1 MGRRLL
7 AGSLVENI
15 SVVEVA
21 MQTPP
26 PPPSRAPP
34 SRQSTVRWD
43 FVDEHDGDDGEVEND
58 EEDHDHDD
66 DDDED
71 DNGEGFTPV
80 IANSTRKRRLLDNN
94 NNNSDD
100 NNPPS
105 EEEEGHRDHHRR
117 YRQYTSNRRHEHG
130 HDGDYSPATV
140 GESAHSSNWGSFYFQ
155 NHHPPAIAVF
165 NNNHNATDA
174 SIINTSAI
182 INADGNSSPL
192 PPHIEYWMQMGT
204 PGSKSSVYGHQH
216 VHPTTTMI
224 RQSLQYNGNN
234 MQYISGNDEQD
245 DRRRIQ
251 DRLVAV
257 SDNNNQQEEE
267 VEGEETNNDELY
279 TIYPTRYVMLA
290 YISILNLLSDWT
302 CYSMAPMARLTK
314 LKFGESIDPEG
325 LVTVFLL
332 ANTVSTI
339 LEPAILGRLGLRR
352 TILVGSVL
360 LMCGSMVKSSG
371 ALHAVSVD
379 VEYGHD
385 RVIDSSGGEGNDD
398 GNNGSSTTYT
408 SSSSS
413 NNNGNNDG
421 SWRLYLGFFLVG
433 LSQPLY
439 QCTPALLS
447 ASWFPEHERTMATGV
462 ALNSNQLGIGC
473 AFIFGTMLVTTEDDI
488 LPYFGLLSLLSTITF
503 VGVALQ
509 FDDAPPTPPSNSARV
524 IRGDLEIKVP
534 RWLPTFVQP
543 GGAFSWRRSS
553 VGDVDG
559 DVDGGGVD
567 DGVVVDDKVV
577 LKDKTIVIE
586 KIKKRKKKNRRMK
599 REKLIPPSLSINE
612 EDDIKPKMMQHGDEH
627 LLGFTNDNNDDMLDD
642 SIPPPLMMSPPDHQP
657 NYPPPPLLAPPLH
670 YYHAYPPGSIGHT
683 YPPSGNLGYTTAM
696 PSFYHGYDQDGHYH
710 NALLET
716 SPWYDNYRHSFS
728 EYYEDEGAE
737 PIMTQLDHHLDIDIR
752 DDQIIQQFKA
762 CFRRKGFS
770 HCVVAFTTSGVIIN
784 TLSTFMD
791 YLVTLN
797 GAGREY
803 VGIVGGTFQM
813 LIMCSSLVFGGWT
826 DASRKYYLMTLV
838 MLTFGTFALS
848 VCNVNLDANA
858 GGDLRWSLLVVA
870 ILAGPLQPISTELG
884 VEVIYPLSEN
894 TVLVIQQL
902 FSNLLSALFIPLF
915 KALRD
920 VRASG
925 LDESE
930 NNNNILKHIVPHY
943 TFSFYLLIVIFAL
956 ATCYFATFNGM
967 YLRYEAEEAK
977 KAKKEEEESQN
988 NLHHYGIGYGSLQR
1002 N

>member
-1 MGRRLL
+1 
-7 AGSLVENI
+7 
-15 SVVEVA
+15 
-21 MQTPP
+21 
-26 PPPSRAPP
+26 
-34 SRQSTVRWD
+34 
-43 FVDEHDGDDGEVEND
+43 
-58 EEDHDHDD
+58 
-66 DDDED
+66 
-71 DNGEGFTPV
+71 
-80 IANSTRKRRLLDNN
+80 
-94 NNNSDD
+94 
-100 NNPPS
+100 
-105 EEEEGHRDHHRR
+105 
-117 YRQYTSNRRHEHG
+117 
-130 HDGDYSPATV
+130 
-140 GESAHSSNWGSFYFQ
+140 
-155 NHHPPAIAVF
+155 
-165 NNNHNATDA
+165 
-174 SIINTSAI
+174 
-182 INADGNSSPL
+182 
-192 PPHIEYWMQMGT
+192 
-204 PGSKSSVYGHQH
+204 
-216 VHPTTTMI
+216 
-224 RQSLQYNGNN
+224 
-234 MQYISGNDEQD
+234 
-245 DRRRIQ
+245 
-251 DRLVAV
+251 
-257 SDNNNQQEEE
+257 
-267 VEGEETNNDELY
+267 
-279 TIYPTRYVMLA
+279 
-290 YISILNLLSDWT
+290 
-302 CYSMAPMARLTK
+302 
-314 LKFGESIDPEG
+314 
-325 LVTVFLL
+325 
-332 ANTVSTI
+332 
-339 LEPAILGRLGLRR
+339 
-352 TILVGSVL
+352 
-360 LMCGSMVKSSG
+360 MCGSIVKSSG
-371 ALHAVSVD
+371 VLHAVSVD
-379 VEYGHD
+379 VEEYRYYDHQ
-385 RVIDSSGGEGNDD
+385 VSSSSLLSGGGKGNDD
-398 GNNGSSTTYT
+398 
-408 SSSSS
+408 
-413 NNNGNNDG
+413 DG

-503 VGVALQ
+503 VGVAIQ

-543 GGAFSWRRSS
+543 GGTFSWRRQSGDDAAA

-559 DVDGGGVD
+559 GVDGGVVDGGGVD
-567 DGVVVDDKVV
+567 GGVVVDDKIV
-577 LKDKTIVIE
+577 LKDETIAIE
-586 KIKKRKKKNRRMK
+586 KIKKRKKKKRRMK
-599 REKLIPPSLSINE
+599 QEKLIPPSDE
-612 EDDIKPKMMQHGDEH
+612 KPKMMHNDDEH
-627 LLGFTNDNNDDMLDD
+627 LLGFKDQNNDDMLDN
-642 SIPPPLMMSPPDHQP
+642 SIPPPLMMYAPDHQP
-657 NYPPPPLLAPPLH
+657 TNYPPPPPPMLAPPLH

-683 YPPSGNLGYTTAM
+683 YPPGNLGYTTTM

-716 SPWYDNYRHSFS
+716 SPWYNDYRHSFS
-728 EYYEDEGAE
+728 EYYEDEGVE

-752 DDQIIQQFKA
+752 DDQIVQQFKA

-797 GAGREY
+797 GARREY

-884 VEVIYPLSEN
+884 VEVVYPLSEN

-920 VRASG
+920 VRATG

-930 NNNNILKHIVPHY
+930 NINNNNRLVHGVPHY

-977 KAKKEEEESQN
+977 KANKEEQESQNN

>member
-1 MGRRLL
+1 MRRYALNSDDIRDETRENLL
-7 AGSLVENI
+7 AGCLKYCELESRRGVA
-15 SVVEVA
+15 VKVA

-34 SRQSTVRWD
+34 SRQSTVQWD

-58 EEDHDHDD
+58 EEDDD
-66 DDDED
+66 DDDD

-80 IANSTRKRRLLDNN
+80 IGSSTRKRRLLDNN
-94 NNNSDD
+94 NN
-100 NNPPS
+100 S
-105 EEEEGHRDHHRR
+105 EEEEVGYQDRHHHHPH
-117 YRQYTSNRRHEHG
+117 RQYTNNRHHEHG
-130 HDGDYSPATV
+130 HDGDSPATV
-140 GESAHSSNWGSFYFQ
+140 GGESVHSSNWGSFYFQ
-155 NHHPPAIAVF
+155 NHHPPPPVAVF
-165 NNNHNATDA
+165 DNSSNNATA
-174 SIINTSAI
+174 KTMNSATSFTAPNANTNTAT
-182 INADGNSSPL
+182 L
-192 PPHIEYWMQMGT
+192 PPHLEYWMQMGT
-204 PGSKSSVYGHQH
+204 PGSKSSVYGHHHH
-216 VHPTTTMI
+216 VHPTTTMM
-224 RQSLQYNGNN
+224 RQSQQYNGN
-234 MQYISGNDEQD
+234 MQYISSNNEQE
-245 DRRRIQ
+245 RQQRIQ
-251 DRLVAV
+251 DRPVAV
-257 SDNNNQQEEE
+257 SDNNQQEEE
-267 VEGEETNNDELY
+267 GGGETKNDEY
-279 TIYPTRYVMLA
+279 TIYPTRYLMLA
-290 YISILNLLSDWT
+290 YMSILNLLSDWT

-314 LKFGESIDPEG
+314 LKFGDGVDPEG

-352 TILVGSVL
+352 TILVGSLL

-379 VEYGHD
+379 VEYGYD
-385 RVIDSSGGEGNDD
+385 RVIDSSGGEGN
-398 GNNGSSTTYT
+398 

-413 NNNGNNDG
+413 NVNNDG
-421 SWRLYLGFFLVG
+421 SWRLYLAFFLVG

-534 RWLPTFVQP
+534 RWLPTFVQA

-553 VGDVDG
+553 VGDGGGG

-567 DGVVVDDKVV
+567 GGVVVDDKVV
-577 LKDKTIVIE
+577 LKEKTIVIE
-586 KIKKRKKKNRRMK
+586 KIKMRKKKKRRMK

-716 SPWYDNYRHSFS
+716 SPWYDNYRHSFF

-884 VEVIYPLSEN
+884 VEVVYPLSEN

-977 KAKKEEEESQN
+977 KAKKMEEESQN